1 MRDSMFAKYITRLK
15 LRRIV
20 RKLQKQRDLM
30 RRELGL
36 ESPSEHGRNADLVRD
51 QQRVT
56 YIYGAGVSEW
66 EGTTHWDNRENGN
79 RT

>member
-1 MRDSMFAKYITRLK
+1 MFAKFTTRLK

-36 ESPSEHGRNADLVRD
+36 ESPSEHGRQDASERD
-51 QQRVT
+51 PQRITRIFGGGIETKVKP
-56 YIYGAGVSEW
+56 
-66 EGTTHWDNRENGN
+66 
-79 RT
+79 

>member
-1 MRDSMFAKYITRLK
+1 MFAKFITRLK

-36 ESPSEHGRNADLVRD
+36 SDQSENGQPAVSEHNIQYITRIMEQSDVHDTMRDLSRKK
-51 QQRVT
+51 
-56 YIYGAGVSEW
+56 
-66 EGTTHWDNRENGN
+66 
-79 RT
+79 